1 MGQRLSNLN
10 IKIAEY
16 VPVSKKKTN
25 SDLKK
30 CNTEEFIKTGN
41 IEELK
46 DCYYIFPDIKPQ
58 KIFCPLDTTNQ
69 SCYLINNKRIDYYIY
84 KYEPSKI
91 IDNINK
97 FDIDDATKEEYIS
110 NISEIADLTP
120 RDNCCNCI
128 SFTFYTMY
136 YQSLFDAWIN
146 YDDYSPDI
154 VTYLYTVYAYLL
166 SIKISVTNIT
176 RCLPNFISRVYL
188 DISVF
193 KILYEVTKIVD
204 IYNFRNNRIETLLN
218 KNIEIIEFLF
228 NNASTEVYTIID
240 NESEISKTRSYRF
253 LTMIEKDV
261 NIKVFREADG
271 IVSYMDCINIQKFV
285 NANTIM
291 LVYDLNEKDNFI
303 NLLQLKKIKNLQN
316 DFIPYKEDGF
326 MHSPHVIRSVRYSLW
341 LKEEQS
347 KLENLEKEYFKT
359 HIIGFD
365 LYAGCLAISL
375 QIKSEKYYECTN
387 EIKKYVNNYSFDE
400 RLLINLFLK
409 LISVKCNESNTNNDA
424 LKIKTQEDL
433 NYVLFFL
440 NNFSYI
446 DTDLYINEKTDIS
459 GNKAATRLLKIEND
473 KIENIFILILENCRR
488 FINEK
493 NIRQIKNYYNNL
505 KLFLEENKLSY
516 WLDDDIRAII
526 FLLFIDILFQN
537 NEQILKKEIIDSN
550 ILLPMIYIIHDGF
563 IYYKNNKSINLIN
576 EFLIEYEKLVIYLYI
591 TNPLEIISDEIYSG
605 GDYYE
610 KYMKYKHKYIQLK
623 AENNYV

>member
-10 IKIAEY
+10 IIREDY
-16 VPVSKKKTN
+16 IPVSKKKTK
-25 SDLKK
+25 SLLKK
-30 CNTEEFIKTGN
+30 CNTEEFAKTGN

-46 DCYYIFPDIKPQ
+46 DCYNIFPDIKPQ
-58 KIFCPLDTTNQ
+58 KIFCPLDTTKQ

-91 IDNINK
+91 IDNIRK
-97 FDIDDATKEEYIS
+97 FDIDEATKEEYIS
-110 NISEIADLTP
+110 TITEIADLTP

-128 SFTFYTMY
+128 SFTFYFLY

-146 YDDYSPDI
+146 NDDYSPDI
-154 VTYLYTVYAYLL
+154 VRYLYTVYAYLL

-193 KILYEVTKIVD
+193 KILYEVTKIID
-204 IYNFRNNRIETLLN
+204 NYNFQNNRIETLLN

-228 NNASTEVYTIID
+228 NNKSTEIYTIID
-240 NESEISKTRSYRF
+240 NESKIAKTRSYRF

-285 NANTIM
+285 NANTLM
-291 LVYDLNEKDNFI
+291 LVYDLNERENFI
-303 NLLQLKKIKNLQN
+303 SSLQLKKIRSLQN
-316 DFIPYKEDGF
+316 NFIPYVDRELKD
-326 MHSPHVIRSVRYSLW
+326 SPHVIESERYSKW
-341 LKEEQS
+341 LMEEQS
-347 KLENLEKEYFKT
+347 KLKNLEAEYFKT

-375 QIKSEKYYECTN
+375 QIKSEKYYECNN
-387 EIKKYVNNYSFDE
+387 EIKKYANDLTFDE

-409 LISVKCNESNTNNDA
+409 LISVKCNESNKHYDV
-424 LKIKTQEDL
+424 LKIKAPEDL

-440 NNFSYI
+440 NSFSYI
-446 DTDLYINEKTDIS
+446 DTDLDINEKTQIS
-459 GNKAATRLLKIEND
+459 GDKAATRLLKIEND
-473 KIENIFILILENCRR
+473 KVENIFILIIENCRR

-505 KLFLEENKLSY
+505 KLFLEKNKLSY
-516 WLDDDIRAII
+516 WVNHDIRALI

-537 NEQILKKEIIDSN
+537 DEQILKKEIIDSN
-550 ILLPMIYIIHDGF
+550 ILLPMIYIVHDGDF
-563 IYYKNNKSINLIN
+563 YYPNNKSINLIN

-591 TNPLEIISDEIYSG
+591 TNPLEIISDEIYNG
-605 GDYYE
+605 GNYYE